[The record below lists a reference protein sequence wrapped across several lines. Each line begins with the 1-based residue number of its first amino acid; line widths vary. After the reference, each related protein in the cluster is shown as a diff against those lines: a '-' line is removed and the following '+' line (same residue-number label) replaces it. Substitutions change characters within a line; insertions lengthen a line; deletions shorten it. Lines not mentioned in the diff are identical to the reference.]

1 MTLDKLD
8 FKAAYSSSRGD
19 NLLEDFYI
27 PVLSNSIS
35 YKRIAGYFSSNS
47 LAIAARGIS
56 KFIIENDGYM
66 KLICNVYLSES
77 DKKVIESYLQK
88 IEDDFLIDLQNM
100 TDELQKNH
108 LKCLGWML
116 KNNKLD
122 IKIAVIPDN
131 TGIQHEK
138 IGIFEDEQGNIVSF
152 SGSDNETWKG
162 WVANTEKFHVFCSWK
177 EREKEHLISDVSDFD
192 AYWNNDVYRALVYKL
207 EEAIK
212 KGLIEIAPY
221 SNEEFKI
228 LTKYLIDNL
237 INKYKEL
244 NHIFSTQKEWP
255 HKQIALEKFMERKNG
270 IIEMATGTGKTS
282 LAINIMNKLLDE
294 NKIDGAII
302 STYGNDLLDQWY
314 SQLVEKSN
322 EYLIIYKY
330 YGENKELSDYL
341 INHRDSILLINWS
354 NIRKFIENNE
364 VIKNKILIIDE
375 VHGFGSKSIRENLTG
390 KINGIEYRLGLS
402 ATSERNYDDE
412 GNDFI
417 KNEIGDIIFKYN
429 VSNAIEDGILC
440 EFNYVPL
447 RYDLSEEDR
456 DKLRKAYNK
465 YYAKIKANKNE
476 FESRREL
483 YIDLANVR
491 KTSKNKLPIFE
502 EYIKEH
508 PEVLNKTII
517 FVETMDYGKLI
528 QDIIIK
534 INSSFHTYYADD
546 DKNNLIKFAEG
557 ELDLLITCKKISQG
571 IDIKSIKNI
580 ILFSS
585 SRGKLETIQRMGRC
599 LRVDPTDLGKVSNVI
614 DFIANKRDDADEE
627 YDDPD
632 EFREKWMTEIS
643 KIRRIYK

>member
-255 HKQIALEKFMERKNG
+255 HKQIALEKFMEKKNG

-429 VSNAIEDGILC
+429 VYNAIEDGILC

-476 FESRREL
+476 FESRRAL

-502 EYIKEH
+502 EYIKKH

-614 DFIANKRDDADEE
+614 DFITNKRDDADEE